1 MLMRNC
7 YHTIMTESIE
17 NSFVIGQVY
26 QCLSPVKGDNEN
38 DLVWN
43 SPYRWRNHGI
53 ATSVNTLNLLNY
65 FMLLYAYFRV
75 K

>member
-1 MLMRNC
+1 
-7 YHTIMTESIE
+7 MTESIE

-53 ATSVNTLNLLNY
+53 ATSVNTLN
-65 FMLLYAYFRV
+65 FMN
-75 K
+75 